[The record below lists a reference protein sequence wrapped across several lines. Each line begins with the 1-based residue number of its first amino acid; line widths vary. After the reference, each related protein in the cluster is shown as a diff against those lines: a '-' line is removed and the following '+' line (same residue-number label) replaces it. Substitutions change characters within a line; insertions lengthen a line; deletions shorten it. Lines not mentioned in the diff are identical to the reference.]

1 MISQRLI
8 AKLEDH
14 RNSLL
19 KELQECE
26 SELLEARG
34 EDAGRNL
41 VVPASEAIRDIPPL
55 RWLVPGLIPAV
66 GWGLL
71 SSVPY
76 VGKSLLS
83 AFMAGSIS
91 SGRPMFGGFKP
102 VAPVPV
108 LYVYLESSKAEF
120 LWVVR
125 KTLES
130 RGIDGKNLYV
140 RAQHTRASEFK
151 IGSQNLEAAIRG
163 SGAKFVVIDTLA
175 FGSAAGSEKNE
186 DLQAKVVEP
195 MVELSDRYQCFIL
208 ALHHAQKAT
217 MDVDPVYQHRGGSV
231 LSGAADTLYR
241 LVRVKGE
248 PHDSKLRQLHIDK
261 VRGSVSGEMVLE
273 YDFDRRVAFTQGQ
286 DIREVLWT
294 PERYEKF
301 KATHWEGE
309 A

>member
-1 MISQRLI
+1 MVSERIIRRLEEHRTALLREI
-8 AKLEDH
+8 A
-14 RNSLL
+14 
-19 KELQECE
+19 ECE
-26 SELLEARG
+26 AELAEARG
-34 EDAGRNL
+34 EDAGRKL
-41 VVPASEAIRDIPPL
+41 VVPAADAIRDIPPL

-83 AFMAGSIS
+83 AFMSGSIS
-91 SGRPMFGGFKP
+91 SGRPLFGGFKP

-120 LWVVR
+120 LWVVK

-130 RGIDGKNLYV
+130 RGIDGKNLFV
-140 RAQHTRASEFK
+140 RAGNTRASEFK
-151 IGSQNLEAAIRG
+151 IGGQNLDAAVRG
-163 SGAKFVVIDTLA
+163 SGAKFVVIDTLS
-175 FGSAAGSEKNE
+175 FGSNAGSEKNE
-186 DLQAKVVEP
+186 DLQSKVVEP
-195 MVELSDRYQCFIL
+195 LVELSERHQCFVL

-248 PHDSKLRQLHIDK
+248 PHDSKLRQFNIDK
-261 VRGSVSGEMVLE
+261 VRGSVSGEMTLE

-294 PERYEKF
+294 PDKYAKF
-301 KATHWEGE
+301 KSTTWEGE